1 MLALLPA
8 LHAADNDPGL
18 QRQAPQAA
26 PAAPKKPGFFSRLFS
41 SKTRLPDTTDHQR
54 VAALVKPRRQTPQPA
69 LISTPLPPSADM
81 DIPVTRSADT
91 THVSAQP
98 LPLTPSRVIVP
109 PAPSVAPALPTTAPL
124 FAHPVAGKPGCVYPP
139 GLPRIP
145 ANIVD
150 VTGMHA
156 GSKARDPITNVIF
169 VVLSLLRLCG
179 QQKLGNN
186 PDYHEQLN
194 NPKAL
199 V

>member
-1 MLALLPA
+1 MTLPPSHSLLLAGVLLLALLPA
-8 LHAADNDPGL
+8 LRAADRNPGL

-54 VAALVKPRRQTPQPA
+54 VAAPVQQRRQSPQSA
-69 LISTPLPPSADM
+69 LVSTPLPASADM
-81 DIPVTRSADT
+81 DIPITRSAAT
-91 THVSAQP
+91 THVTAQP

-109 PAPSVAPALPTTAPL
+109 PAPSVTPALPTTAPL

-145 ANIVD
+145 TNIVD

-156 GSKARDPITNVIF
+156 GSKARDPVTNVIF
-169 VVLSLLRLCG
+169 IV
-179 QQKLGNN
+179 
-186 PDYHEQLN
+186 P
-194 NPKAL
+194 
-199 V
+199 